1 METVYVTIGIPK
13 WLWDSIQSSM
23 ENKVSE
29 WYVNT
34 DSFCGRTIWTPNGY
48 NIALELPA
56 RNILPQTPIPRI
68 SESISPLLTNPL
80 PLSPSPSSKL
90 SPLDAVKEWI
100 YNPNRNEA
108 EPISTT
114 ELSELLGITKASVTR
129 SINKLCKSNLVEF
142 EIVYIGKENK
152 MLLKTTEP
160 F

>member
-1 METVYVTIGIPK
+1 
-13 WLWDSIQSSM
+13 
-23 ENKVSE
+23 
-29 WYVNT
+29 
-34 DSFCGRTIWTPNGY
+34 
-48 NIALELPA
+48 
-56 RNILPQTPIPRI
+56 
-68 SESISPLLTNPL
+68 
-80 PLSPSPSSKL
+80 
-90 SPLDAVKEWI
+90 LDAVKEWV